1 MSISGSGSG
10 QPRPVQ
16 PHTGQSD
23 TGQSDTGQRRTGQPR
38 PAAANA
44 LIDVAG
50 LRVGHHTMAGQGALT
65 GCTVVLAPDG
75 GMVAGVDVRGGG
87 PGTRET
93 DLLSPLASVER
104 IHAIVLTGGSAYG
117 LAVADGAMLALA
129 ERNIG
134 LPVGRQAHQVVP
146 IVPAAVLFDLGRGGD
161 FGARPT
167 AESGRLAV
175 LDALAADP
183 SAMAA
188 CGSIGAGTGAVCGGL
203 KGGIGGASAVL
214 PDGSTVAALVVV
226 NAAGSAVDSNDGVL
240 LAVRNLLPGDGPAPG
255 QPTAAERS
263 ALAEAALHRPEPLGE
278 SAGSAGTIR
287 NTTIGVLVTD
297 AMLTKAQCTKLAGT
311 AHDGLARALNPV
323 HTLFDGDTLFAAS
336 TATRPAP
343 DMLGYQTILCAA
355 ADVVSRA
362 VVRALLAADSV
373 QTVAGHWPSYRELAP
388 SAFAP
393 PPSSPSASASDVDP
407 SVPDARG
414 QRQLGQPGA
423 PS

>member
-1 MSISGSGSG
+1 MSTIGPGPGQTHTGQTHTGRSDTGRHRPG
-10 QPRPVQ
+10 QPRPGV
-16 PHTGQSD
+16 
-23 TGQSDTGQRRTGQPR
+23 
-38 PAAANA
+38 ANA
-44 LIDVAG
+44 LIDVTG
-50 LRVGHHTMAGQGALT
+50 LRVGHHTMVGQGALT

-93 DLLSPLASVER
+93 DLLSPLASIER

-134 LPVGRQAHQVVP
+134 LPVGRQPHQVVP

-167 AESGRLAV
+167 AESGRLAA
-175 LDALAADP
+175 LDAFAADP
-183 SAMAA
+183 AAMAV
-188 CGSIGAGTGAVCGGL
+188 CGSVGAGTGAVCGGL

-240 LAVRNLLPGDGPAPG
+240 LAARNLLPGDGAIPRP
-255 QPTAAERS
+255 PTAAEQA

-278 SAGSAGTIR
+278 SVGTSDTIR
-287 NTTIGVLVTD
+287 NTTIGVLATD
-297 AMLTKAQCTKLAGT
+297 ATLTKAQCTKLAGT

-343 DMLGYQTILCAA
+343 DLLGYQEILCVA

-373 QTVAGHWPSYRELAP
+373 QTMAGGWPSYRELAP

-393 PPSSPSASASDVDP
+393 PQSASWPPSASNVDP
-407 SVPDARG
+407 SVSDARG
-414 QRQLGQPGA
+414 QGQLGRPGE